1 MVYSLQSMFLVVYLT
16 EAMHVSNWVLGAV
29 TVLILAVRLVDA
41 VGDILIG
48 AIVDN
53 TRTRWGPY
61 KPWITGGMLV
71 SGLATILLFTDFGL
85 RDAAFVAAFSLIYVL
100 WSFSFSANDIPFW
113 SLVPALSVNQVE
125 RERMSSLAKIF
136 ATIGLF
142 TVVVGI
148 VPITN
153 ALGGGV
159 RAWTLFAVGVVV
171 VMKIFAT
178 IGLFTVVVGIV
189 PITNAL
195 GGGVRAWTLFA
206 VGVVVVMI
214 LGQLVTLIGVRQER
228 LILPK
233 TQTRPKEI
241 FAAVLRNDQLLW
253 TAFAMVLFQTGYVT
267 TTSFGVYF
275 FKYAYGDESMY
286 SPFAAVLG
294 VGMIL
299 GFALFPPV
307 RRRFSRKQLYTG
319 AMAVIVAAYVLFFFS
334 PMNIVLLCLCGLMLF
349 VADSFIVILMIG
361 FITDCVEYGQ
371 WKLGHRNNAVTFAI
385 QPFINKVGGALAQA
399 ILGATLIV
407 TGINGA
413 KTPADVSASG
423 IWGMK
428 VMMMVFPSIL
438 VVVSY
443 VVYRKMFVIDE
454 AMHARMVADL
464 RARGELE
471 GVQ

>member
-125 RERMSSLAKIF
+125 RERMSSLA
-136 ATIGLF
+136 
-142 TVVVGI
+142 
-148 VPITN
+148 
-153 ALGGGV
+153 
-159 RAWTLFAVGVVV
+159 
-171 VMKIFAT
+171 KIFAT

>member
-1 MVYSLQSMFLVVYLT
+1 MVYALQSMFLVVYLT

-29 TVLILAVRLVDA
+29 TALILAVRLLDA
-41 VGDILIG
+41 VGDIMVG

-61 KPWITGGMLV
+61 KPWITAGMLA
-71 SGLATILLFTDFGL
+71 SGVATVLLFSDLGL
-85 RDAAFVAAFSLIYVL
+85 RDVPFVVAFSLIYLL
-100 WSFSFSANDIPFW
+100 WSVSFSANDIPFW
-113 SLVPALSVNQVE
+113 SLVPALSVDQVE

-148 VPITN
+148 VPITT

-159 RAWTLFAVGVVV
+159 RAWTLFA
-171 VMKIFAT
+171 I
-178 IGLFTVVVGIV
+178 
-189 PITNAL
+189 
-195 GGGVRAWTLFA
+195 
-206 VGVVVVMI
+206 GVVVVMI
-214 LGQLVTLIGVRQER
+214 LGQVVTLVGVRQDH
-228 LILPK
+228 LILP
-233 TQTRPKEI
+233 TTTTSPREV
-241 FAAVLRNDQLLW
+241 FTAVLRNDQLLW

-275 FKYAYGDESMY
+275 FKYAYGDEGMY
-286 SPFAAVLG
+286 APFAAVLG
-294 VGMIL
+294 VGMII
-299 GFALFPPV
+299 GFVLFSPL

-319 AMAVIVAAYVLFFFS
+319 SMATIVGAYALFFFS
-334 PMNIVLLCLCGLMLF
+334 PMNIVVLCLCGLMLF

-371 WKLGHRNNAVTFAI
+371 WKLGYRSSAVTFAI

-399 ILGATLIV
+399 VLGATLIA

-413 KTPADVSASG
+413 RTPADVSASG

-428 VMMMVFPSIL
+428 VMMMIFPSALI
-438 VVVSY
+438 VVSY
-443 VVYRKMFVIDE
+443 LVYRKRFVIDE
-454 AMHARMVADL
+454 AMHATMVADL
-464 RARGELE
+464 RTRGQLS
-471 GVQ
+471 

>member
-1 MVYSLQSMFLVVYLT
+1 MEDTTRNRWTFAVGTLGRDMVYALQSMFLVVYLT
-16 EAMHVSNWVLGAV
+16 EALHVSNWVLGAL
-29 TVLILAVRLVDA
+29 TVLVLAVRLVDA
-41 VGDILIG
+41 AADVLV
-48 AIVDN
+48 AAVVEN

-61 KPWITGGMLV
+61 KPWIAGGMIV
-71 SGLATILLFTDFGL
+71 SGIATILLFSDLGVTEG
-85 RDAAFVAAFSLIYVL
+85 AFVALFSLVYVL
-100 WSFSFSANDIPFW
+100 WSFSWSANDIPYW
-113 SLVPALSVNQVE
+113 SLVPALGVDQLE

-148 VPITN
+148 VPITQ

-159 RAWTLFAVGVVV
+159 RAWTLF
-171 VMKIFAT
+171 
-178 IGLFTVVVGIV
+178 TVAIV
-189 PITNAL
+189 A
-195 GGGVRAWTLFA
+195 
-206 VGVVVVMI
+206 VMI
-214 LGQLVTLIGVRQER
+214 AGQLVTLVGVRQRHLLVER
-228 LILPK
+228 R
-233 TQTRPKEI
+233 TMRPKEV

-253 TAFAMVLFQTGYVT
+253 TAVAMVLFQTGYVT

-275 FKYAYGDESMY
+275 FKYAYGDEGMY

-299 GFALFPPV
+299 GYILFPIA
-307 RRRFSRKQLYTG
+307 RRRWNRRQLYTA
-319 AMAVIVAAYVLFFFS
+319 AMATIVAAYLLFFFS
-334 PMNIVLLCLCGLMLF
+334 PMNIVMLCLCGLMLF

-399 ILGATLIV
+399 ILGATLIA

-413 KTPADVSASG
+413 RTPADVTPQG

-428 VMMMVFPSIL
+428 AMMMIFPTVMIA
-438 VVVSY
+438 VSY
-443 VVYRKMFVIDE
+443 FIYRRKFVIDE
-454 AMHARMVADL
+454 ALHAKMVADL
-464 RARGELE
+464 RAKGQLELR
-471 GVQ
+471 

>member
-1 MVYSLQSMFLVVYLT
+1 MVYALQSMFLVVYLT
-16 EAMHVSNWVLGAV
+16 EALHVSNWVLGAL
-29 TVLILAVRLVDA
+29 TVLVLAVRLVDA
-41 VGDILIG
+41 AADVLV
-48 AIVDN
+48 AAVVEN

-61 KPWITGGMLV
+61 KPWIAGGMIV
-71 SGLATILLFTDFGL
+71 SGIATILLFSDLGVTEG
-85 RDAAFVAAFSLIYVL
+85 AFVALFSLVYVL
-100 WSFSFSANDIPFW
+100 WSFSWSANDIPYW
-113 SLVPALSVNQVE
+113 SLVPALGVDQLE

-148 VPITN
+148 VPITQ

-159 RAWTLFAVGVVV
+159 RAWTLF
-171 VMKIFAT
+171 
-178 IGLFTVVVGIV
+178 TVAIV
-189 PITNAL
+189 A
-195 GGGVRAWTLFA
+195 
-206 VGVVVVMI
+206 VMI
-214 LGQLVTLIGVRQER
+214 AGQLVTLVGVRQRHLLVER
-228 LILPK
+228 R
-233 TQTRPKEI
+233 TMRPKEV

-253 TAFAMVLFQTGYVT
+253 TAVAMVLFQTGYVT

-275 FKYAYGDESMY
+275 FKYAYGDEGMY

-299 GFALFPPV
+299 GYILFPIA
-307 RRRFSRKQLYTG
+307 RRRWTRRQLYTA
-319 AMAVIVAAYVLFFFS
+319 AMATIVAAYLLFFFS
-334 PMNIVLLCLCGLMLF
+334 PMNIVMLCLCGLMLF

-399 ILGATLIV
+399 ILGATLIA

-413 KTPADVSASG
+413 RTPADVTPQG

-428 VMMMVFPSIL
+428 AMMMIFPTVMIA
-438 VVVSY
+438 VSY
-443 VVYRKMFVIDE
+443 FIYRRKFVIDE
-454 AMHARMVADL
+454 ALHAKMVADL
-464 RARGELE
+464 RAKGQLELR
-471 GVQ
+471 

>member
-1 MVYSLQSMFLVVYLT
+1 MVYALQSMFLVVYLT
-16 EAMHVSNWVLGAV
+16 EALHVSNWVLGAL
-29 TVLILAVRLVDA
+29 TVLVLAVRLVDA
-41 VGDILIG
+41 AADVLV
-48 AIVDN
+48 AAVVEN

-61 KPWITGGMLV
+61 KPWIAGGMIV
-71 SGLATILLFTDFGL
+71 SGIATILLFSDLGVTEG
-85 RDAAFVAAFSLIYVL
+85 AFVALFSLVYVL
-100 WSFSFSANDIPFW
+100 WSFSWSANDIPYW
-113 SLVPALSVNQVE
+113 SLVPALGVDQLE

-148 VPITN
+148 VPITQ

-159 RAWTLFAVGVVV
+159 RAWTLF
-171 VMKIFAT
+171 
-178 IGLFTVVVGIV
+178 TVAIV
-189 PITNAL
+189 A
-195 GGGVRAWTLFA
+195 
-206 VGVVVVMI
+206 VMI
-214 LGQLVTLIGVRQER
+214 AGQLVTLVGVRQRHLLVER
-228 LILPK
+228 R
-233 TQTRPKEI
+233 TMRPKEV

-253 TAFAMVLFQTGYVT
+253 TAVAMVLFQTGYVT

-275 FKYAYGDESMY
+275 FKYAYGDEGMY

-299 GFALFPPV
+299 GYILFPIA
-307 RRRFSRKQLYTG
+307 RRRWNRRQLYTA
-319 AMAVIVAAYVLFFFS
+319 AMATIVAAYLLFFFS
-334 PMNIVLLCLCGLMLF
+334 PMNIVMLCLCGLMLF

-399 ILGATLIV
+399 ILGATLIA

-413 KTPADVSASG
+413 RTPADVTPQG

-428 VMMMVFPSIL
+428 AMMMIFPTVMIA
-438 VVVSY
+438 VSY
-443 VVYRKMFVIDE
+443 FIYRRKFVIDE
-454 AMHARMVADL
+454 ALHAKMVADL
-464 RARGELE
+464 RAKGQLELR
-471 GVQ
+471 